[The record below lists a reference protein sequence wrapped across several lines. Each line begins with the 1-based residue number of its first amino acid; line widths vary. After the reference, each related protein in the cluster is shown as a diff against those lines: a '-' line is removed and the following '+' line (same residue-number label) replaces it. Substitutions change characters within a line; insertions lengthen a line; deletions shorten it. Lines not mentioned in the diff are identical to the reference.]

1 VVIVTEMVVV
11 SVAVTEHV
19 EVTATV
25 VVARSV
31 CVIVWMA
38 VTEIV
43 ATADSVAIIEL
54 VSVILE
60 VLATVTDT
68 VAVLRIVVG
77 DGITFRMQEQALES
91 LEDGYVCQPGDVV
104 TALSSIRA
112 GSMIGVVTARGRS
125 VLLVVVP
132 AVGVTVS
139 VRVVVWV

>member
-1 VVIVTEMVVV
+1 MGVVVTEMVVV

-25 VVARSV
+25 EVARSV
-31 CVIVWMA
+31 CVVVWMA
-38 VTEIV
+38 VTVIV
-43 ATADSVAIIEL
+43 STANLVAITEF

-60 VLATVTDT
+60 VLVTVTDT

-77 DGITFRMQEQALES
+77 DGSAFRMQEQALES

-112 GSMIGVVTARGRS
+112 GSMMGVVSARGRS
-125 VLLVVVP
+125 VLAVEVP
-132 AVGVTVS
+132 V
-139 VRVVVWV
+139 VRVFVWV